1 VWLVVRLHGLAK
13 RIKLLNKIVSES
25 LCFRYFLAILHE
37 DNNETL
43 IIRIILLQKARG
55 KPKLIA
61 TVLMLVGL
69 IAVTYYSVG
78 DLRKNVNLFGLILLD

>member
-1 VWLVVRLHGLAK
+1 MWLVVRLNGLAK

-43 IIRIILLQKARG
+43 IIRIIPLHKARG

-61 TVLMLVGL
+61 TVFLLVGL

-78 DLRKNVNLFGLILLD
+78 DLRKYVNLFGLILLD

>member
-1 VWLVVRLHGLAK
+1 MWLVVRLNGLAK

-25 LCFRYFLAILHE
+25 LCFRYFLAILHK

-43 IIRIILLQKARG
+43 IIRIIPLQKARG

-61 TVLMLVGL
+61 TVFLLVGL